1 MKDKTVQI
9 TFTEELRQEWLKV
22 YFKEHPRA
30 RKEPIQY
37 CTHPSIN
44 TWSIMP
50 RISMNTLKK
59 NWGDFT
65 KFVIEKQGLS
75 MIGISHCECTVVIH
89 QPTKGRADNDNYSLK
104 FVNDSLVDNGVLVDD
119 SYFVITQTTTKI
131 IYDKGVRQ
139 MDIIFSNCEYDLEA
153 LNEAQEK
160 SKIKKDKRQ
169 ATIDKNKAEKRTNKK
184 SSKKK

>member
-1 MKDKTVQI
+1 MEEQTVKI
-9 TFTEELRQEWLKV
+9 VFTEELRQEWMKT
-22 YFKEHPRA
+22 YFKQHPRA

-44 TWSIMP
+44 TWCILP

-65 KFVIEKQGLS
+65 KFVIEKNGLS
-75 MIGISHCECTVVIH
+75 MIGISKCECTVVIH

-119 SYFVITQTTTKI
+119 SYFIISQTTTKI

-139 MDIIFSNCEYDLEA
+139 MDIIFSNCEYDLEE
-153 LNEAQEK
+153 LKIAQEK

-169 ATIDKNKAEKRTNKK
+169 ETLDKNKTEKKSKKRTT
-184 SSKKK
+184 KKK

>member
-1 MKDKTVQI
+1 MQDDIRQI
-9 TFTEELRQEWLKV
+9 IFTEELRQEWLKI
-22 YFKEHPRA
+22 YFKNHPRA

-50 RISMNTLKK
+50 RISINTLKK
-59 NWGDFT
+59 NWADFT
-65 KFVIEKQGLS
+65 KFVVEKQGLS
-75 MIGISHCECTVVIH
+75 MLGISKCECTVVIH

-139 MDIIFSNCEYDLEA
+139 MDIIFSNCEYDLDA
-153 LNEAQEK
+153 LKESQEK
-160 SKIKKDKRQ
+160 SNIKRDKREE
-169 ATIDKNKAEKRTNKK
+169 TIKKNKAEKKAKKK
-184 SSKKK
+184 SKKVK

>member
-1 MKDKTVQI
+1 LYKLFLLYEKLENLELERNKNMEENKIQI

-22 YFKEHPRA
+22 YFKQHPRA

-44 TWSIMP
+44 TWCILP

-75 MIGISHCECTVVIH
+75 MKGISKCECTVVIH
-89 QPTKGRADNDNYSLK
+89 QPTKGRAEMITIHSSL
-104 FVNDSLVDNGVLVDD
+104 
-119 SYFVITQTTTKI
+119 
-131 IYDKGVRQ
+131 
-139 MDIIFSNCEYDLEA
+139 
-153 LNEAQEK
+153 
-160 SKIKKDKRQ
+160 
-169 ATIDKNKAEKRTNKK
+169 
-184 SSKKK
+184 